1 MMIGSSWR
9 VVEARQKKGSGQQ
22 HDRKGA
28 TKDSITIRQPS
39 ESIPPL
45 CIMLLQTCLKW
56 NR

>member
-28 TKDSITIRQPS
+28 RKDSITIRQPS